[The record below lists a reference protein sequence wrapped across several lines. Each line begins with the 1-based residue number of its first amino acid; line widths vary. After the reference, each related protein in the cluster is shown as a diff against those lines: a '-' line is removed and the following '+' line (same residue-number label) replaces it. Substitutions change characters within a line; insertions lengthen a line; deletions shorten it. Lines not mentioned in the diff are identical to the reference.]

1 MDGGIDIFDIKP
13 QSNMTLEEKL
23 LFNIYELLKEN
34 ISKPILSAQPIVTE
48 TPTVT
53 SQTKTFKCKHCG
65 EMHDKIGLM
74 KCGTKHKKERENNG

>member
-34 ISKPILSAQPIVTE
+34 ISKPILSAQPIVIE
-48 TPTVT
+48 TPTVAD
-53 SQTKTFKCKHCG
+53 KTFKCKHCG
-65 EMHDKIGLM
+65 EMHDKIGLI
-74 KCGTKHKKERENNG
+74 KCGIKHKKERG